1 MKLKIVCLNV
11 WIGGILFDE
20 IVAFLREQNAD
31 IVLLQEVYNGDASFT
46 KKQYRTLSELQAQLG
61 YQFVHF
67 APAFLEDSEGK
78 EVAQGNA
85 ILSKFPLTEVSVTFY
100 DVGFGKR
107 DANDNT
113 TFHITPRNLQHV
125 VADINGIK
133 LQVLNTQGIWGTNGD
148 DNERRLHMSD
158 HILKESGNSAPLIFA
173 GDLNVNEKTETIKR
187 IEKKLTNVFKNQLVT
202 SFNLKR
208 KDLVKDPGYATSV
221 VDMLFVSPDIKVL
234 GASVPQVDVSDHL
247 PLVCEIEL

>member
-46 KKQYRTLSELQAQLG
+46 KKQYRTLSELQTLLG
-61 YQFVHF
+61 YQYAHF
-67 APAFLEDSEGK
+67 APAFLEDAEGK
-78 EVAQGNA
+78 EVVQGNA
-85 ILSKFPLTEVSVTFY
+85 ILSKLPLTEVSVTFY

-113 TFHITPRNLQHV
+113 TFHITPRNLQHI
-125 VADINGIK
+125 VADLNGIK
-133 LQVLNTQGIWGTNGD
+133 LHVLNTQGIWGTNGD

-173 GDLNVNEKTETIKR
+173 GDLNVNEKTETVKR

-208 KDLVKDPGYATSV
+208 KDLVQDPGYATSV

-234 GASVPQVDVSDHL
+234 SASVPQVDVSDHL